1 MQHLGAGG
9 YLLKNSSTSVVI
21 DAIQRIRLGEQA
33 FFENKVTP
41 QEKEKDYFTADFL
54 RKLSFTRH
62 KANIIRCIAREITT
76 REITD
81 VLFM

>member
-1 MQHLGAGG
+1 VQHLGAGG

-21 DAIQRIRLGEQA
+21 DAIQHIRLGEQV
-33 FFENKVTP
+33 FHENKVSP

-54 RKLSFTRH
+54 RKLSFTRR
-62 KANIIRCIAREITT
+62 KATIIRCAAREMIT

-81 VLFM
+81 ALFM